1 MDKSSS
7 SSSENNIVDW
17 DIDLEDLEK
26 ECLQEDE
33 NDPFRVDFYKENW
46 YQQFINM
53 LNIID
58 DHPICKAHLENMG
71 PKNEEQEK
79 KEENSYQSHS
89 YGLYRE
95 RKGQYDEFLLAV
107 V

>member
-1 MDKSSS
+1 
-7 SSSENNIVDW
+7 
-17 DIDLEDLEK
+17 
-26 ECLQEDE
+26 
-33 NDPFRVDFYKENW
+33 
-46 YQQFINM
+46 M